1 MGLGS
6 SHLLEQRL
14 TALTGA
20 CVAPLLVIDHSGL
33 LIPLLTGTFLFL
45 SLLFLFRFKTLENIH
60 HQLSWLLF
68 GFFYLPLL
76 LGHLVPLRLLDQGQ
90 RWIFLTLMIIMS
102 CDTFAYFVGS
112 KIGKRKLYP
121 SVSPNKSVEG
131 AIGGLLGSVFAV
143 LLARYT
149 FMPVIGLVDGVL
161 IGLLLGTAG
170 QLGDL
175 FESLLKRACQ
185 VKDSG
190 NIIPGHGG
198 LLDRLDSLLFAFP
211 LAYYI
216 ARYAYGG

>member
-1 MGLGS
+1 MGMGK

-14 TALTGA
+14 AALAGA
-20 CVAPLLVIDHSGL
+20 CVAPFLVLSQTWLLA
-33 LIPLLTGTFLFL
+33 PLFTATFLLL
-45 SLLFLFRFKTLENIH
+45 SLLLLFRFQTLENIH

-76 LGHLVPLRLLDQGQ
+76 LGHLIPLRLLDDGQ

-102 CDTFAYFVGS
+102 CDTFAYFIGS

-131 AIGGLLGSVFAV
+131 AVGGLLGSVLAV
-143 LLARYT
+143 ILAQYT
-149 FMPVIGLVDGVL
+149 FMPVIGLVDGVV

-190 NIIPGHGG
+190 SIIPGHGG